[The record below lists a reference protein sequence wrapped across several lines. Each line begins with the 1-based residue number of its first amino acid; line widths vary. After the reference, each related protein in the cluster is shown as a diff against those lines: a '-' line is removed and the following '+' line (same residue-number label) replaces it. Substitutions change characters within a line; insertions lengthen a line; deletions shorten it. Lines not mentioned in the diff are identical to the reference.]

1 MKRLYKNSENKMIS
15 GVCQG
20 LSEYFNLDVTV
31 IRLIWVII
39 TLCSAG
45 LGIIGYLI
53 AAVIMP
59 DKFSSQ

>member
-31 IRLIWVII
+31 IRLIWVIV

>member
-20 LSEYFNLDVTV
+20 LSEYFNLDVTI
-31 IRLIWVII
+31 IRLIWVIV

>member
-1 MKRLYKNSENKMIS
+1 MKRLFKNSENKLVC

-20 LSEYFNLDVTV
+20 LSEYLNVDVTV
-31 IRLIWVII
+31 IRLIWVIV

-45 LGIIGYLI
+45 LGIIGYII

-59 DKFSSQ
+59 DKFGA

>member
-1 MKRLYKNSENKMIS
+1 MKRLYKNSENKMIC

-20 LSEYFNLDVTV
+20 ISEYLNLDVTV
-31 IRLIWVII
+31 IRLLWVIV

-45 LGIIGYLI
+45 LGIIGYII

-59 DKFSSQ
+59 DKFGS

>member
-1 MKRLYKNSENKMIS
+1 MKRLFKNSENKLIS

-20 LSEYFNLDVTV
+20 LSEYLNVDVTV
-31 IRLIWVII
+31 IRLIWVVV

-45 LGIIGYLI
+45 LGIIGYII

-59 DKFSSQ
+59 DKFGA

>member
-1 MKRLYKNSENKMIS
+1 MKRLFKNSENKLVC

-20 LSEYFNLDVTV
+20 LSEYLNIDVTV
-31 IRLIWVII
+31 IRLIWVIV

-45 LGIIGYLI
+45 LGIIGYII

-59 DKFSSQ
+59 DKFGA